1 MALEAG
7 FPSGDGV
14 TTHAAARRDLEGM
27 VVRNAAGKMRDG
39 VFYAHP
45 GDLFTRRPDMRLDI
59 PEFRAVQDKGGACF
73 IAGVGATT
81 TPAFDAAPAA
91 NKRIDLLYLTQE
103 LASLDG
109 TTETIFGIVKGTAS
123 PTPTVPALPAA
134 VSDAIPWAT
143 VEIPAGATS
152 MQSGGVIITP
162 VYPYTAMA
170 GGTVVVRNAVELA
183 AWTPADGAKAFN
195 LADTGD
201 YARAGGVWE
210 PTVLY
215 QRAQTVGNSSTPITG
230 DASIGPVTGGGAC
243 SLSITLPRA
252 RKVMA
257 MLSANYVGTSDS
269 YFGLIGSGAT
279 TIAEIITPNPRVAF
293 MAAASAHIH
302 LEVPMDLNAGTTLI
316 QLAGK
321 ASGGAGTRQI
331 YDPSITLRGL

>member
-1 MALEAG
+1 MRNSAG
-7 FPSGDGV
+7 AMRAGIFPDHLNAIV
-14 TTHAAARRDLEGM
+14 TGRA
-27 VVRNAAGKMRDG
+27 
-39 VFYAHP
+39 
-45 GDLFTRRPDMRLDI
+45 DMKVNI
-59 PEFRAVQDKGGACF
+59 ASFRGVQDRGGAVLL
-73 IAGVGATT
+73 ANVGTDTSVQLA
-81 TPAFDAAPAA
+81 AAPAA
-91 NKRIDLLYLTQE
+91 NRRIDLIYVTMRSTDLGDP
-103 LASLDG
+103 AS
-109 TTETIFGIVKGTAS
+109 TPIFGVVQGTAS
-123 PTPTVPALPAA
+123 PTPTVPALPSNLA
-134 VSDAIPWAT
+134 DALKLAT
-143 VEIPAGATS
+143 VEIPAGATTTLS
-152 MQSGGVIITP
+152 PGVIVSQI
-162 VYPYTAMA
+162 YPYTAMA

-215 QRAQTVGNSSTPITG
+215 QRAQTVGNSSTPATG
-230 DASIGPVTGGGAC
+230 DTSIGPVTGGGAC

-269 YFGLIGSGAT
+269 YFGLIASGAT
-279 TIAEIITPNPRVAF
+279 TITEIISPNPRVAF

-316 QLAGK
+316 TLAGK
-321 ASGGAGTRQI
+321 ASGSGGTRQI

>member
-27 VVRNAAGKMRDG
+27 VVRNAAGKMRAG
-39 VFYAHP
+39 VFYAHA

-59 PEFRAVQDKGGACF
+59 PEFRAVQDKQGACF

-103 LASLDG
+103 LAALDG

-170 GGTVVVRNAVELA
+170 GGTVVVRNTVELA
-183 AWTPADGAKAFN
+183 AWTPADSAKAFN

-201 YARAGGVWE
+201 YVRVSGEWVQGGGDFRAVLT
-210 PTVLY
+210 PT
-215 QRAQTVGNSSTPITG
+215 
-230 DASIGPVTGGGAC
+230 VTGGGQTSGWYYAAN
-243 SLSITLPRA
+243 STYTFPTPFDAVPHVTLFA
-252 RKVMA
+252 
-257 MLSANYVGTSDS
+257 Y
-269 YFGLIGSGAT
+269 GSGFLTTSLISRSAT
-279 TIAEIITPNPRVAF
+279 GITYGVARLGAQPNPDTRVELTAW
-293 MAAASAHIH
+293 
-302 LEVPMDLNAGTTLI
+302 VD
-316 QLAGK
+316 
-321 ASGGAGTRQI
+321 
-331 YDPSITLRGL
+331 